1 MGSRVSL
8 RPGNGGSDYARR
20 TNMDPYA
27 SLLDQGLG
35 DQHAAAEH
43 EQEDHHRRDELQ
55 PMLIL
60 HGNAADV
67 GHEVSALA
75 EVRHA
80 DGHLP
85 ARVRQRHVDR
95 PDLGLRGAHGSMF
108 VCGFNCPCSAFVV
121 HSMFTAWFQKWY
133 PAKMASGK

>member
-8 RPGNGGSDYARR
+8 RPGNGGGDYARR

-60 HGNAADV
+60 HVQHLQRCHDQARRSKVEHRVLTPVVCADDRV
-67 GHEVSALA
+67 AID
-75 EVRHA
+75 A
-80 DGHLP
+80 DGVGEG
-85 ARVRQRHVDR
+85 RED
-95 PDLGLRGAHGSMF
+95 GLRCIPSRS
-108 VCGFNCPCSAFVV
+108 CRR
-121 HSMFTAWFQKWY
+121 
-133 PAKMASGK
+133 